1 MLVTAVKVAQDLA
14 DRHGGA
20 AACTA
25 EAIIRAALPAIA
37 QAVCEEAGVA
47 GVSAGVLDEYL
58 LEDIDFESLFADEI
72 RGVENDPR
80 LDGTANLFSEGAHDW
95 FAPFGETALV
105 HPYAEPTTVQRRV
118 HDLRYRL
125 PTVTGPPRRLDRV
138 SDAPEPVAAAAAP
151 RLRQCAP
158 QPTAATKSYGCPT
171 TAMPT
176 PRSKR
181 CSTRSPARRA
191 AAAD

>member
-138 SDAPEPVAAAAAP
+138 SDAPEPVAAAGSAAV
-151 RLRQCAP
+151 
-158 QPTAATKSYGCPT
+158 ATV
-171 TAMPT
+171 
-176 PRSKR
+176 
-181 CSTRSPARRA
+181 RA
-191 AAAD
+191 AADRSDQELWVPDDRDADASFQALLDAVSRAPSGSG